1 MMQLLD
7 KLRIVGQ
14 SKPTQ
19 RNGYFVKNFIKLNF
33 QRFELTIGRF
43 NVDVVMLKVSK
54 LQGCMIQNLIPIYTE
69 NWDIF

>member
-1 MMQLLD
+1 MQLLD
-7 KLRIVGQ
+7 KLRIADQ

-19 RNGYFVKNFIKLNF
+19 RNGYFVNFIKVNF